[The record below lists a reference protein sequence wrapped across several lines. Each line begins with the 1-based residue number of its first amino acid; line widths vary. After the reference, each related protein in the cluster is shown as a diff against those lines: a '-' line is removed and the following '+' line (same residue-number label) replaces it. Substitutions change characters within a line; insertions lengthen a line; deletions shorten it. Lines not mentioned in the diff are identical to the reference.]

1 MDRDARDREFSDRI
15 RYGFVYMTDWRERN
29 WLNALNPLGKITIR
43 ILGTRLDLI
52 CNHELVAVRLF
63 PPRDLFVVLDH
74 VFFLVLPSR
83 LSLSPVIQENVIP
96 GNHHCVVFQLLYNTY
111 P

>member
-43 ILGTRLDLI
+43 I
-52 CNHELVAVRLF
+52 
-63 PPRDLFVVLDH
+63 
-74 VFFLVLPSR
+74 
-83 LSLSPVIQENVIP
+83 
-96 GNHHCVVFQLLYNTY
+96 
-111 P
+111 